1 MSSAVTRLETGS
13 RRTFSSFSEICAG
26 RRGTG
31 EVESVVEGKIGV
43 GDSETNASGRAR
55 NADLTRDVRVTAR
68 EV

>member
-1 MSSAVTRLETGS
+1 VTRFETGS

-31 EVESVVEGKIGV
+31 EVASVVDGKMGV
-43 GDSETNASGRAR
+43 GDIETNASGRAR
-55 NADLTRDVRVTAR
+55 KADRTRDVRVTAR